1 MNTIIEK
8 IRAEIERLKIGREG
22 FRDAETESELSA
34 FYNGQVMILDEVLA
48 KLSDLEKEEKPM
60 NEIEEIIEKEL
71 ERYARENWEF
81 NEVLRKE
88 VPFDVEDCKWC
99 DLVAFARHFAQW
111 QKEHDAELIEIA
123 YNDGITIGK
132 TKQKEQLMKEAVE
145 GRVVDAGIFATYNT
159 PVEYTH
165 SGDKVKLIIV
175 KED

>member
-8 IRAEIERLKIGREG
+8 IRAEVERLKNDRAFFDDNQQLAYWEG
-22 FRDAETESELSA
+22 LNKVSE
-34 FYNGQVMILDEVLA
+34 

-60 NEIEEIIEKEL
+60 NEIEEIIEQEL

-111 QKEHDAELIEIA
+111 QKE
-123 YNDGITIGK
+123 
-132 TKQKEQLMKEAVE
+132 QLMKEAVE
-145 GRVVDAGIFATYNT
+145 GYVSSTKGDHFGCVTSMPTDLGKLYC
-159 PVEYTH
+159 P
-165 SGDKVKLIIV
+165 DKVKLIII